1 MKQKTS
7 KALRLAQKIR
17 PFLERTVI
25 VTRQVVLKLL
35 NDKWILG
42 LFEVGLL
49 TLLLYSIARVT
60 FLRGAKNFATAEV
73 IRGPESWN
81 KLYLAYGL
89 ASALTVLVINVS
101 EAGKHYKVII
111 SLSSLAILCYLFF
124 YNGWFR
130 NLIIGFIIKST
141 ELKERF

>member
-1 MKQKTS
+1 MKRKTS

-35 NDKWILG
+35 NDKWTLG

-49 TLLLYSIARVT
+49 TLFLYSIARVT
-60 FLRGAKNFATAEV
+60 FLRGAKGFTTPEV
-73 IRGPESWN
+73 IRGPEGWN

-130 NLIIGFIIKST
+130 NLIIGFINKST
-141 ELKERF
+141 ELKELF

>member
-7 KALRLAQKIR
+7 KALRLAQKISA
-17 PFLERTVI
+17 FLKRTVI

-35 NDKWILG
+35 NDKWTLG

-49 TLLLYSIARVT
+49 TLFLYSIARVT
-60 FLRGAKNFATAEV
+60 FLRGAKDFATAEV

-89 ASALTVLVINVS
+89 FSALTVLVINVS
-101 EAGKHYKVII
+101 EAWKHYKVII
-111 SLSSLAILCYLFF
+111 SLFSLAILWYLFF